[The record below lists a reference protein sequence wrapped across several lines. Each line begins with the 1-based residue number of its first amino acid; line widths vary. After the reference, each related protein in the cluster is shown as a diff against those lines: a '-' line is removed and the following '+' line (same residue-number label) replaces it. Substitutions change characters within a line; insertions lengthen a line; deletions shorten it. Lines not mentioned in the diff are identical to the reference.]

1 MKQQLITHDAA
12 TTSPCVEDESHFS
25 LQFWSLNI
33 LNIPL
38 VGFELNT
45 TFTDYEMLGFLKSL
59 SLRIRKKD
67 QTADFKMY
75 RRDFSLQDPSAKTQD
90 KRQAIMQSK
99 VLCLLFVT
107 LVASSVTAGIV
118 NPNNV
123 GKAVGK
129 AVEKVVKGDQNQT
142 GTVSRISIPSVA
154 SQDLDVARAVE
165 AAEKLLGTL
174 LGGVGNLVEVLTNL
188 VTAALKGV
196 QPLADIINIIT
207 QILKAFSEVAA
218 GNPLDVGVRIL
229 QNGLQLANN
238 VLGAT
243 INMI

>member
-1 MKQQLITHDAA
+1 
-12 TTSPCVEDESHFS
+12 
-25 LQFWSLNI
+25 
-33 LNIPL
+33 
-38 VGFELNT
+38 
-45 TFTDYEMLGFLKSL
+45 
-59 SLRIRKKD
+59 
-67 QTADFKMY
+67 
-75 RRDFSLQDPSAKTQD
+75 
-90 KRQAIMQSK
+90 MQSK